1 MVDKQRPCVAVQVS
15 FRLRFSLESACS
27 SWHSRGVRISQ
38 HLHRKKRSPRT
49 IRRLYLLAITVPVLL
64 ILLPLTFYTL
74 RKASQTQAA
83 WFDTDWS
90 YRKAVNIPSHTT
102 LETNVYVTVPTFDAT
117 DTTRYQADCGDLRF
131 TSETGQLLKYYVVDC
146 DSTANIRVFFDSLP
160 AGETNYYMY
169 YGNPNALNGTQA
181 SNFSTAATG
190 LGTLALGS
198 ESVGPGPV
206 AVWGFDEGSGQAV
219 SDSTENRNHGTLG
232 ANSTPSTDDPSWK
245 TEEYCKTGK
254 CLAFDGTADYVAVA
268 DGNSLDLTNTGTIQ
282 AWVKSNNTTAAES
295 GFSAWTT
302 ITAPNGSASSD
313 PSELDTAIVGNKL
326 YYASYLHAGATETFQ
341 TANSNLDGSSLSS
354 WTTQTAPDGAGTAET
369 TSVAVDSDGVKL
381 YYAAFAHNGAIEAFY
396 TASSNLDGTGFS
408 AWTTQTAPDG
418 SGASDDNY
426 IDMVLVGSKLYFVA
440 YLHDDATATIQTA
453 SSNLDGTS
461 FSGWT
466 SQTLPTQTT
475 GNAEATVIAIDSD
488 GQKLYYA
495 AYSHDV
501 TSTEYFATAS
511 SNLDGTGFSA
521 WTTQTAPD
529 GAGSGDTSTIAMT
542 LAGGKMYFAAY
553 LHNNATPVF
562 RTANANLNGT
572 GFTAWTSQTEPG
584 IAVTDRDTT
593 SVSMVSDGKKLYYVA
608 LGHNDVGTEGLK
620 VASSTITNQPIVSKL
635 DAYELIQTGTG
646 FVFDWAGSP
655 KSFGTISDS
664 SWTHVAVTWNGSQV
678 NYYVNANLVRTDVV
692 TTDTT
697 SNSSGL
703 KIGGEASFFL
713 GSLDTV
719 KIYPYARSA
728 SQLLLDYSP
737 SGTTVGLDTANA
749 LSSGLIGYWKLDE
762 ASGNPVDSS
771 GNAQTL
777 TNANTTAFAV
787 GKFANGADLERSSTN
802 YFYVADNATL
812 SVTGNLTLAAWI
824 KPESV
829 TAATTFTILGKW
841 DGANESYRLV
851 QYGDEISLS
860 IDATAYAV
868 TSPSSNLATGT
879 WYHVAG
885 TFDPGTRRM
894 AVFVNGALV
903 AESTAGPSSI
913 GDSAEVFQLGG
924 ANHSSSGTDLYDGVI
939 DDARVYNRT
948 LSNHELEHL
957 SQFGPPAIGSWNLN
971 EGTGTTAYDQS
982 SNGNDLTLTNT
993 PAWGNGKAGGGIT
1006 FAGSNQHLLIAD
1018 DADFDFADD
1027 ADMSI
1032 SLFFKHTTAS
1042 AQEILLSKYNEA
1054 GYKVIMESD
1063 GDITCAMDYD
1073 STWSPTDTATST
1085 AATYDDNQWHHVAC
1099 VKSGATSMKL
1109 YIDGVLI
1116 AVDPTITATN
1126 TLTNSD
1132 PLYIGINADGTSND
1146 FTGSIDEIKIY
1157 TYALTAAQVQ
1167 ADKNLGHPLGS
1178 STTPNVYWAM
1188 DEEIGTSTYNSGAGT
1203 ITGALSNARFTRT
1216 GKVNGAVYFDGSGD
1230 VLSASSAQAF
1240 DGQDGISFSFWLNPT
1255 SVSNSTLP
1263 TIYNRG
1269 NQSNSVGFHWIYF
1282 NSGGT
1287 LFQYQYANGSAPVQ
1301 VTLGAPIVTGTWQH
1315 IVITHDRLTKTIK
1328 TYYNGRHVDTDTY
1341 TDSAATVTAGTVY
1354 LGGYAGLANATY
1366 AYQGFLD
1373 EFKIYNSPISA
1384 EQARMDYNGGGS
1396 LNLGV
1401 TSATESSQLAD
1412 GPGNGPV
1419 AEWNFNEGTGQF
1431 TYDKSG
1437 NSATSYIGETSS
1449 VEATKDPDWVNGKV
1463 GGGLYFDGG
1472 YNVALVP
1479 YVSSLSLGNNLTL
1492 QAWIKPTTLTPGD
1505 QSIINKGTTSS
1516 WNNRAYSLMLALD
1529 EISISYLNGNGW
1541 QQFLTTNAN
1550 LVADQW
1556 YHVAYTRDGSTE
1568 KIYLNG
1574 ALIAQQAQTESM
1586 VDDTFE
1592 LTIGAMIANSPGN
1605 EKFFGTIDEVKLYN
1619 YARSASQIAYDMNRG
1634 GPYVHYQFDECEGST
1649 IYDNSGNADHG
1660 TWFGT
1665 TSGSQTAVG
1674 TCTTSSTAWGNGA
1687 TGKINASLN
1696 FDGTNDYV
1704 ALPDNILDVP
1714 TTGSI
1719 CTWFYYDK
1727 ASDDDTQGTLFSYA
1741 DSGGVSYKHMFYIS
1755 DSGAD
1760 SALIRLAQRTNT
1772 TSNKIDY
1779 NTANGVVTRQTW
1791 QHVCIVQD
1799 GSGVDLYL
1807 NGNPVTFTPTLTG
1820 SVSLSDWFDDV
1831 GANCENATI
1840 GVIEDDSK
1848 DSYFTGKIDDFRI
1861 YTYPL
1866 TQTQIRKI
1874 LQDGSSVKFGP
1885 SSGSP

>member
-1 MVDKQRPCVAVQVS
+1 MRI
-15 FRLRFSLESACS
+15 SLESDCFN
-27 SWHSRGVRISQ
+27 WHSRGVRICQ

-90 YRKAVNIPSHTT
+90 YRKPINIPSHTT

-117 DTTRYQADCGDLRF
+117 DATKYQADCGDLRF

-169 YGNPNALNGTQA
+169 YGNPNALNGTQT

-190 LGTLALGS
+190 LGTLVLGS

-206 AVWGFDEGSGQAV
+206 AMWGFDEGSGQSV
-219 SDSTENRNHGTLG
+219 YDNTDKRNTGSLG
-232 ANSTPSTDDPSWK
+232 ANTTPSTDDPSWK
-245 TEEYCKTGK
+245 TEEQCMTGK
-254 CLAFDGTADYVAVA
+254 CLSFDGTSDYVAVPDA
-268 DGNSLDLTNTGTIQ
+268 SALDLTNSGSIQ
-282 AWVKSNNTTAAES
+282 AWVKTNNTTAAES
-295 GFSAWTT
+295 AFSAWTT

-381 YYAAFAHNGAIEAFY
+381 YYAAFAHNGTTEAFY
-396 TASSNLDGTGFS
+396 TANSNLDGTGFS

-418 SGASDDNY
+418 AGDSDDNY
-426 IDMVLVGSKLYFVA
+426 IDMVLVGSKMYFVA
-440 YLHDDATATIQTA
+440 YLHIDATASVQTA
-453 SSNLDGTS
+453 SSNLDGTG

-475 GNAEATVIAIDSD
+475 GNAEATVIAVDSD

-501 TSTEYFATAS
+501 TNTEYFATAS
-511 SNLDGTGFSA
+511 SNPDGTGFSA
-521 WTTQTAPD
+521 WTSQTAPD

-542 LAGGKMYFAAY
+542 LAGGKIYFAAY

-664 SWTHVAVTWNGSQV
+664 TWTHVAITWNGSQMY
-678 NYYVNANLVRTDVV
+678 YYVNTKLVRTDVV

-697 SNSSGL
+697 SNSSVL
-703 KIGGEASFFL
+703 KIGGETSFFTGTIDDVRL
-713 GSLDTV
+713 YS
-719 KIYPYARSA
+719 YARTS
-728 SQLLLDYSP
+728 SQLLLDYSAN
-737 SGTTVGLDTANA
+737 GTSVGSTNPNA
-749 LSSGLIGYWKLDE
+749 LNSGLIGYWKLDE
-762 ASGNPVDSS
+762 TSGNPADSS
-771 GNAQTL
+771 GNGYTL
-777 TNANTTAFAV
+777 TNVNTTAYAV
-787 GKFANGADLERSSTN
+787 GRYANGADLERGSTN
-802 YFYVADNATL
+802 YFHVADNAVL
-812 SVTGNLTLAAWI
+812 SITGGLTLAAWI

-860 IDATAYAV
+860 IDSSSYVLT
-868 TSPSSNLATGT
+868 TSASNLATGT
-879 WYHVAG
+879 WYFVTG
-885 TFDPGTRRM
+885 TYDPAARRL
-894 AVFVNGALV
+894 AIYINGDIV
-903 AESTAGPSSI
+903 TETTTGPSAI
-913 GDSAEVFQLGG
+913 GDTSEAFQIGG
-924 ANHSSSGTDLYDGVI
+924 ANHSTGGGDLYDGVI
-939 DDARVYNRT
+939 DEARVYNRP
-948 LSNHELEHL
+948 LSSKDVVNLY
-957 SQFGPPAIGSWNLN
+957 QFGPAPVGLWNLN
-971 EGTGTTAYDQS
+971 EGTGTTTYDLS

-993 PAWGNGKAGGGIT
+993 PTWTNGKNGGGIT
-1006 FAGSNQHLLIAD
+1006 FAGSNQHLLRAD

-1027 ADMSI
+1027 ADMTI
-1032 SLFFKHTTAS
+1032 SFFLKHTTSS
-1042 AQEILLSKYNEA
+1042 AQEIIVSKYNEA
-1054 GYKVIMESD
+1054 GYKVAIESD

-1073 STWSPTDTATST
+1073 STWSPTDFATST

-1099 VKSGATSMKL
+1099 VKTGAASLKL

-1116 AVDPTITATN
+1116 SEDTSLTATN

-1146 FTGSIDEIKIY
+1146 YTGSLDDIKIY
-1157 TYALTAAQVQ
+1157 NYARTAAQVQ
-1167 ADKNLGHPLGS
+1167 VDKNSDHPLGS
-1178 STTPNVYWAM
+1178 ATTPTVYWAM
-1188 DEEIGTSTYNSGAGT
+1188 DEETGTAVNSSGTSAVTGT
-1203 ITGALSNARFTRT
+1203 LTSARFTRT
-1216 GKVNGAVYFDGSGD
+1216 GKVNGATYYDGSGD
-1230 VLSASSAQAF
+1230 ILSATSAQAF
-1240 DGQDGISFSFWLNPT
+1240 DGQDGITFSMWINPT
-1255 SVSNSTLP
+1255 SKTNSTLP

-1269 NQSNSVGFHWIYF
+1269 NQSNTVGFHWIYF

-1287 LFQYQYANGSAPVQ
+1287 LFQYQYANGSAPEQ
-1301 VTLGAPIVTGTWQH
+1301 VTLGAPIVTGSWQH
-1315 IVITHDRLTKTIK
+1315 VVITHDRINKVIK
-1328 TYYNGRHVDTDTY
+1328 TYYNGKHVDTDTY
-1341 TDSAATVTAGTVY
+1341 TNSAAAVTAGSIY
-1354 LGGYAGLANATY
+1354 MGGYAGLANSTY
-1366 AYQGFLD
+1366 AYNGFID
-1373 EFKIYNSPISA
+1373 EFKIYNTVLTA
-1384 EQARMDYNGGGS
+1384 EQARMEFNGGAS
-1396 LNLGV
+1396 LNFGV
-1401 TSATESSQLAD
+1401 TAATESGQLID
-1412 GPGNGPV
+1412 GPGVNPV
-1419 AEWNFNEGTGQF
+1419 AEWNFNESTGQF

-1437 NSATSYIGETSS
+1437 NTATAYIGETSS
-1449 VEATKDPDWVNGKV
+1449 VESTKDPDWVNGKI
-1463 GGGLYFDGG
+1463 GGGLFFDGS

-1492 QAWIKPTTLTPGD
+1492 QAWIKPTTLAPGD

-1516 WNNRAYSLMLALD
+1516 WNNRAYSLMLASD

-1550 LVADQW
+1550 LVANNW
-1556 YHVAYTRDGSTE
+1556 YHVAYTRNGTTE

-1574 ALIAQQAQTESM
+1574 ALIAEQAQTESM

-1605 EKFFGTIDEVKLYN
+1605 EKFYGTIDEVKLYN

-1634 GPYVHYQFDECEGST
+1634 APYIHYQFDECEGTT
-1649 IYDNSGNADHG
+1649 INDNSGNADHG
-1660 TWFGT
+1660 AWFGT
-1665 TSGSQTAVG
+1665 SSGSQTAVG

-1687 TGKINASLN
+1687 SGKINASLN

-1704 ALPDNILDVP
+1704 AMPDNVLDTQ
-1714 TTGSI
+1714 TTGSL
-1719 CTWFYYDK
+1719 CSWVYYDVP
-1727 ASDDDTQGTLFSYA
+1727 SDVGSQGTLFAYS
-1741 DSGGVSYKHMFYIS
+1741 DGSTTDEKHMYFIS
-1755 DSGAD
+1755 DSGSN
-1760 SALIRLAQRTNT
+1760 SAAVQLALRNNGTGNQ
-1772 TSNKIDY
+1772 IDY
-1779 NTANGVVTRQTW
+1779 LSSNNVIRRQTW
-1791 QHVCIVQD
+1791 EHVCFVQD
-1799 GSGVDLYL
+1799 GSGIDLYINAL
-1807 NGNPVTFTPTLTG
+1807 PVSWASTTPVGTGTLAT
-1820 SVSLSDWFDDV
+1820 WFDDI
-1831 GANCENATI
+1831 ATDAENATI
-1840 GVIEDDSK
+1840 GVIEDNSK
-1848 DSYFTGKIDDFRI
+1848 DSYYTGKVDDFRI
-1861 YTYPL
+1861 YSYPL

-1874 LQDGSSVKFGP
+1874 MQDGSSVKFGP